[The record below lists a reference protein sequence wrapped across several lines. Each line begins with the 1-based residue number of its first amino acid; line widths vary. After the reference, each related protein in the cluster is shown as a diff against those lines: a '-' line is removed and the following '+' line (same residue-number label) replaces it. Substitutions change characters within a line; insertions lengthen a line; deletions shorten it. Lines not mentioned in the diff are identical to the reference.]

1 MKVRD
6 LLSAESVIYPI
17 RATSKKQVL
26 EELASHAA
34 NISGHNQRSIFDV
47 ILERERLG
55 TTGIGRG
62 VAIPH
67 GKLPDLNRLYGVF
80 GKLEKPVNFEAVDH
94 QNIDLIFLL
103 IAPESSG
110 ADHLQ
115 ALSKISRLFRD
126 SDICKKLRATNDHN
140 LLHKLLLDQ
149 AEPSSI

>member
-26 EELASHAA
+26 EELAYHAA

-67 GKLPDLNRLYGVF
+67 GKLPNLNRLYGVF

-103 IAPESSG
+103 IA
-110 ADHLQ
+110 HIL
-115 ALSKISRLFRD
+115 
-126 SDICKKLRATNDHN
+126 N
-140 LLHKLLLDQ
+140 LIFLL
-149 AEPSSI
+149 